1 MAAIAALA
9 ASLIVVAVS
18 YYRERSKAAFKLK
31 SEHTQLST
39 DVIAEVNGY
48 ERLETDGGV
57 TKYLIRADHAKT
69 FSDNHQ
75 ELQNVYIEVYDDQA
89 LTFDKMSSESA
100 LYVPEEEKNFTVYLK
115 GNVRVETR
123 DELKVKTNHIVYTRK
138 TETAEIDEFVEFERG
153 GIRGKSVG
161 ATVNMGEKRLELLKD
176 VEIETF
182 ESVDLAKSNIRY
194 AKINA
199 GSASFDQMAN
209 IIDLRTNVAINIAE
223 KNRTSDVRSERA
235 LVKFQSG
242 GENSRQLK
250 QFELFD
256 DVHITSTDSGASP
269 TNINAGY
276 ALFDKAADRYDLKRG
291 VHIVST
297 ANGKQT
303 DVKAGEAIYE
313 RTAQKLA
320 LTGGAEIVQGND
332 HLKGDVLHANLF
344 GDQKIRS
351 AVIRGNASVR
361 QVSADRTM
369 KIAAPELNAEFGENR
384 QLRDANAIGSSTVE
398 IIPKESKEYT
408 SVVTTAA
415 RGIGL
420 IFKGE
425 GLLENLKTDGRT
437 TIQLN
442 APAGAPDAANKRVTA
457 DAVTTKFGPNGKD
470 IQKAEAVGDAEL
482 YVEPLAADAKNYR
495 TTINA
500 PRFDC
505 EFFPTGN
512 NAKSCVA
519 GRKAKATR
527 VPTLPAAN
535 RGTQLISADQLIAQF
550 SPTSNDIDTLEAN
563 TNAKFTER
571 DLNGLAGKMTFTKA
585 DEYIR
590 LRSGEPTVWDSRG
603 RAKAGE
609 IDLDTRNDRSS
620 LRGGVSTT
628 YYSQKQ
634 IKDATPFA
642 ASGRPVYF
650 TADSAEFD
658 HAAQTA
664 TYTGNARGWQDSN
677 YVRGNQLFIDQ
688 AAGRFSA
695 NGGVQSLIHN
705 ASLKMKGKDSLVPTS
720 ASADS
725 MVYDRNNN
733 ILQYK
738 SNVDIRQGSDRITA
752 GLANLYLDEKN
763 ELSKTVVENNVVI
776 TQTNRRASGDW
787 AQYSAD
793 DDVAILRGS
802 PAVVTDPENGS
813 TQSGQVT
820 FSMRDNRISI
830 ETKSRQTSQGRTRSV
845 YKIKELQP

>member
-1 MAAIAALA
+1 
-9 ASLIVVAVS
+9 
-18 YYRERSKAAFKLK
+18 
-31 SEHTQLST
+31 
-39 DVIAEVNGY
+39 
-48 ERLETDGGV
+48 
-57 TKYLIRADHAKT
+57 
-69 FSDNHQ
+69 
-75 ELQNVYIEVYDDQA
+75 
-89 LTFDKMSSESA
+89 
-100 LYVPEEEKNFTVYLK
+100 
-115 GNVRVETR
+115 
-123 DELKVKTNHIVYTRK
+123 
-138 TETAEIDEFVEFERG
+138 
-153 GIRGKSVG
+153 
-161 ATVNMGEKRLELLKD
+161 
-176 VEIETF
+176 
-182 ESVDLAKSNIRY
+182 
-194 AKINA
+194 
-199 GSASFDQMAN
+199 
-209 IIDLRTNVAINIAE
+209 
-223 KNRTSDVRSERA
+223 
-235 LVKFQSG
+235 
-242 GENSRQLK
+242 
-250 QFELFD
+250 
-256 DVHITSTDSGASP
+256 
-269 TNINAGY
+269 
-276 ALFDKAADRYDLKRG
+276 RYDLKHG
-291 VHIVST
+291 IHIVSI

-332 HLKGDVLHANLF
+332 HLKGDVLHASLF

-351 AVIRGNASVR
+351 AVIRGNASLR
-361 QVSADRTM
+361 QVATDRTM
-369 KIAAPELNAEFGENR
+369 KIAAPELNAEFGETR
-384 QLRDANAIGSSTVE
+384 QLRDANAVGPSIVE

-420 IFKGE
+420 VFKGE

-442 APAGAPDAANKRVTA
+442 APAGAPDAANKRLTA

-482 YVEPLAADAKNYR
+482 YVEPLVADAKNYR

-527 VPTLPAAN
+527 VPTITAPN
-535 RGTQLISADQLIAQF
+535 RGTQLISADQLVALF

-609 IDLDTRNDRSS
+609 IDLDTRNDRTS

-628 YYSQKQ
+628 YYSQRQ
-634 IKDATPFA
+634 IKDATPF

-664 TYTGNARGWQDSN
+664 TYTGNARGWQENN

-688 AAGRFSA
+688 TAGRFTA

-705 ASLKMKGKDSLVPTS
+705 ANLKMKGKDSLVPTS

-725 MVYDRNNN
+725 MAYDRNNN
-733 ILQYK
+733 ILQYR
-738 SNVDIRQGSDRITA
+738 SNVDIRLGSDRITA

-820 FSMRDNRISI
+820 FSMRDNRITV